1 MALAVVMQLGFAL
14 LIYVNYGQT
23 VRETRNIVERELR
36 TVILATDLQGVVE
49 GMVANVRGF
58 SETGDETFL
67 EHYLSAERKYASLF
81 VELTPLLHDPEE
93 VGAVESL
100 RTMIEQWRTEF
111 AQPRI
116 AMVREQKLRAAG
128 GPLILPEFPP
138 Y

>member
-1 MALAVVMQLGFAL
+1 MALAVVTQLGFAL

-67 EHYLSAERKYASLF
+67 ERYLSAERKYASLF
-81 VELTPLLHDPEE
+81 VELAPLLHDPEE

-100 RTMIEQWRTEF
+100 RTMIEQ
-111 AQPRI
+111 
-116 AMVREQKLRAAG
+116 
-128 GPLILPEFPP
+128 
-138 Y
+138 